1 MVLQGIVEVIRCI
14 ITIRTGEWPHR
25 LHDVEELEKVMLQE
39 AEEKKAAGISRA
51 EEAGLR
57 KGDI

>member
-1 MVLQGIVEVIRCI
+1 MAIRN
-14 ITIRTGEWPHR
+14 GEWPQR

-39 AEEKKAAGISRA
+39 AEQQKAVEVSKA
-51 EEAGLR
+51 EDAGLR